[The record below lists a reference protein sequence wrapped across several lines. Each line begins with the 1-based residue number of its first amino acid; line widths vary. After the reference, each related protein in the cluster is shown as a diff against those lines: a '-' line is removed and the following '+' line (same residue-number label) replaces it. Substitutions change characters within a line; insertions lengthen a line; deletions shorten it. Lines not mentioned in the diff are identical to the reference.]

1 MQATLLLGS
10 TPAFIL
16 WLREKFDL
24 LNRAERFEIIAETE
38 ILRTFSDHTR
48 PYKQKMMKK
57 FIIRG
62 KSK

>member
-38 ILRTFSDHTR
+38 ILKTFLETENDEKIHHQR
-48 PYKQKMMKK
+48 
-57 FIIRG
+57 
-62 KSK
+62 

>member
-38 ILRTFSDHTR
+38 ILKTFSETENDEKIHHQR
-48 PYKQKMMKK
+48 
-57 FIIRG
+57 
-62 KSK
+62 